1 MSMRILLGPL
11 LVALL
16 VLTGCGSESGGPG
29 AGRGSESAGG
39 LPATTAATSALPAD
53 GPIDHEVVALVSGS
67 AAGPTQVDSQVAALP
82 DAEAVRDFASGFRGA
97 LDGEVVRAA
106 GQADVPSG
114 QTLVGAVVAVG
125 CEPPTRV
132 HVRMA
137 GGELSV
143 TADPVLSR
151 RRCFVAVT
159 TVALVTVPSEAA
171 PQA

>member
-16 VLTGCGSESGGPG
+16 VLTGCGSEPGGPA
-29 AGRGSESAGG
+29 AGRGSESAGD
-39 LPATTAATSALPAD
+39 LPATTAATTVPAD
-53 GPIDHEVVALVSGS
+53 GPVDHEVVALVSGS
-67 AAGPTQVDSQVAALP
+67 AAGPTQVDSQVTALP
-82 DAEAVRDFASGFRGA
+82 DAEAVRDLASGFRGA

-106 GQADVPSG
+106 EQADVPSG

-137 GGELSV
+137 GGQLSV